1 MVKNVREK
9 KELDPRQQ
17 GISQQIK
24 PRRHL
29 LASTVSGVQTLEEID
44 FSSL

>member
-1 MVKNVREK
+1 MVKNVRKK

-29 LASTVSGVQTLEEID
+29 LASIVSGVQTLEGTD
-44 FSSL
+44 LSTL